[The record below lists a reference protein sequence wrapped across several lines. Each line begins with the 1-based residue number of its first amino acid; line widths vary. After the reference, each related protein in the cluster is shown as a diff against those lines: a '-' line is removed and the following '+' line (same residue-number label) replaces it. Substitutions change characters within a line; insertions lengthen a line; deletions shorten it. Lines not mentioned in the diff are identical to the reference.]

1 MRNLKDHLLS
11 RLLGLDYDGDKR
23 IFTPKECSKI
33 EFANLNSVM
42 ESKLLR
48 INYTTY
54 DICQDYDTIR
64 TRRGDVVMLEYVAY
78 MII

>member
-23 IFTPKECSKI
+23 IFTPDKHNKI
-33 EFANLNSVM
+33 EFANLNSVV

-54 DICQDYDTIR
+54 DIRQDYNTI
-64 TRRGDVVMLEYVAY
+64 
-78 MII
+78 